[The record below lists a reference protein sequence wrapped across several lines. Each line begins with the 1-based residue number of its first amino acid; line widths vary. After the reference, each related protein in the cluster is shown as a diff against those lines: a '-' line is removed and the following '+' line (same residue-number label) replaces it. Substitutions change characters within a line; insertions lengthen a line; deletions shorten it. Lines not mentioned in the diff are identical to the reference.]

1 MNCQRCQANEARY
14 RVFTDI
20 MNLEVCSSCAIK
32 AVEVGIAVEVLPRFR
47 LQTDDQPGDVLD
59 GDLPLNSA
67 A

>member
-1 MNCQRCQANEARY
+1 MNCKRCNENKARY

-20 MNLEVCSSCAIK
+20 MNLKVCASCAIK
-32 AVEVGIAVEVLPRFR
+32 AVEVGIAVEALPRLR
-47 LQTDDQPGDVLD
+47 TDHQPSDVLN

>member
-1 MNCQRCQANEARY
+1 MNCKRCNENKARY

-20 MNLEVCSSCAIK
+20 MNLEVCASCAIK
-32 AVEVGIAVEVLPRFR
+32 AVEVGIAVEALPRLR
-47 LQTDDQPGDVLD
+47 TDHQPSDVLN

>member
-1 MNCQRCQANEARY
+1 MNCKRCNENKAGY

-20 MNLEVCSSCAIK
+20 MNLEVCTSCAIK
-32 AVEVGIAVEVLPRFR
+32 AVEVGIAVEALPRLR
-47 LQTDDQPGDVLD
+47 TDHQPSDVLN

>member
-1 MNCQRCQANEARY
+1 MNCQRCQANEAGY
-14 RVFTDI
+14 RVYTDI

-32 AVEVGIAVEVLPRFR
+32 AVEVGIAVEALPRLR
-47 LQTDDQPGDVLD
+47 TDHQPSDVLN